1 MNRPKVLF
9 LCIGD
14 STRSQMAEALLRE
27 MGGQF
32 YEGYVAGLESETL
45 DLLAAEAMAE
55 IGIDMSEQ
63 RAKAADELLGCAPL
77 RYLITLCEQAL
88 AASAT
93 SPDVAVRLH
102 WPVDDPAAV
111 AGSEVDRLAGFRRVR
126 DELVDRIA
134 EFVWQDCTGLGLPG
148 CFSEGAKQP
157 A

>member
-27 MGGQF
+27 IGGRF
-32 YEGYVAGLESETL
+32 YEGYVAGFGLGTIDPS
-45 DLLAAEAMAE
+45 AAEAMAE

-63 RAKAADELLGCAPL
+63 RAKAGDELLGCADV
-77 RYLITLCEQAL
+77 RYLITVCEQAL

-93 SPDVAVRLH
+93 SPGAAVRLH
-102 WPVDDPAAV
+102 WPVDDPVAV

-134 EFVWQDCTGLGLPG
+134 EFVWQNCTGLGLPG
-148 CFSEGAKQP
+148 CFSGGVKQLS
-157 A
+157 